1 MKTAPLICFVVAGP
15 SEVLVLA
22 DETADAAVVAADM
35 LAQVSGTLCLIGHAA
50 VTPQLASLSYV
61 DNLAEFTS
69 GSLFSSCLDVSCNS
83 ELSPRLLKQHQCRSQ
98 HLYQCT
104 VTAFVS
110 LLHSHNITAS
120 LWHVYYCMVMTRA
133 WNSSEFYCRL
143 NMTQWP
149 CQSWLLLVKSC

>member
-35 LAQVSGTLCLIGHAA
+35 LAQVSGTLTHCLIGHAA
-50 VTPQLASLSYV
+50 VTHQLASLSYV

-83 ELSPRLLKQHQCRSQ
+83 ELSPQAASLQ
-98 HLYQCT
+98 

-110 LLHSHNITAS
+110 VHSHSICIAAAQSQHHCKS
-120 LWHVYYCMVMTRA
+120 LAR
-133 WNSSEFYCRL
+133 
-143 NMTQWP
+143 
-149 CQSWLLLVKSC
+149 LLLYGHDTSLELIRILL